1 MLTILLGDYLNFGGQ
16 LPTEFSAQIWT
27 DNNIDITAL
36 FVGKY
41 IDREIG
47 FETSDLFYVKLCT
60 QAGIVFPRY
69 AEKLADLARIDIID
83 AEEVEV
89 RDGNYTRDGRNGYG
103 KSTTLSRF
111 SNPYASIPAD
121 DASLIGHDK
130 SEDSGQDTYFE
141 QVKNNDLRTRKSGLN
156 SEAAQR
162 LYEQIE
168 SDKNN
173 IINDFLNEFE
183 KLFLQVIEV

>member
-1 MLTILLGDYLNFGGQ
+1 MLTILLGDYLNFGGE
-16 LPTEFSAQIWT
+16 LPTEFSAEIWA

-47 FETSDLFYVKLCT
+47 FETPELFYIKLCT
-60 QAGIVFPRY
+60 QAGVSFPRY
-69 AEKLADLARIDIID
+69 AQKLAELAQINVID
-83 AEEVEV
+83 AEEVEI
-89 RDGNYTRDGRNGYG
+89 RDGDYTRDGRNGYG
-103 KSTTLSRF
+103 KVTEYSRF
-111 SNPYASIPAD
+111 SNPYASVPAD
-121 DASLIGHDK
+121 DSSLMGHDK
-130 SEDSGQDTYFE
+130 SADSGQDTYFE

-156 SEAAQR
+156 SEAAER